1 MTRWAL
7 PLLAVVVLIA
17 FGLYYWPT
25 GNLTPA
31 PQAQPPGAAPT
42 PAAQAPAPASQSTAQ
57 ATAPAPAAQAPAP
70 AAPAPAPAPAPSQAP
85 RHAADTTASATQ
97 AGAQPPA
104 PAPQPA
110 AQAPSP
116 APAPAAQAPAPT
128 PQTTPAAEATA
139 SATQPTAEA
148 PAPAADA
155 TAALSAP
162 RSEADLA
169 KQAAD
174 QESGLNEKAKGELA
188 TLNPGFDAKAL
199 ITALND
205 SVVNFPSGSAEVPA
219 RMADLLQNAADDLK
233 KLPAGHLLEIAGYT
247 DNTGNPGDNVT
258 LSQARAAAV
267 RDAFIT
273 YGVNP
278 DMLVAKG
285 YGQADPIASNDTLE
299 GRLKN
304 RRIEYHILKTP

>member
-17 FGLYYWPT
+17 FGLYYWPA
-25 GNLTPA
+25 GNCTPP

-57 ATAPAPAAQAPAP
+57 ATAPAPAAQSPAP

-85 RHAADTTASATQ
+85 QHAADATASATQ

-104 PAPQPA
+104 AAPQPA
-110 AQAPSP
+110 AQAPAP
-116 APAPAAQAPAPT
+116 APAPAAQAPAPA

-267 RDAFIT
+267 RDAFIS